1 MYLPKSLH
9 TKDRKKI
16 LKIEFQSRTSRQS
29 PTFAFK
35 KLVHERFYSLPKI
48 IYEDQVSMNL

>member
-1 MYLPKSLH
+1 MFLSKSLH

-35 KLVHERFYSLPKI
+35 KLVHKKLDSLQKI